1 MCSSSL
7 SRSLL
12 ALVAI
17 SSAMWIAG
25 CGDDEEEKKEYIQ
38 VGHSTVTGFYMSPYE
53 GGHLYIVYDQWR
65 GKARA
70 GLAAAL
76 HPSNDLPVGARVI
89 LTPDDGSAPIELLGY
104 GNTTSA
110 SGGGYRFD
118 LSYID
123 RGRME
128 GYISSPHGNGY
139 CRGLVGSPDSIDVY
153 LGTFSGGII
162 AGDTLNG
169 RWNFVGPDTSQLTT
183 YPIRINFIGLAIDS
197 ANPNGIGFFDGYYLP
212 SQPGPD
218 HQMSISG
225 FWPSSTN
232 WSGSGTLSLDENSAS
247 GTSGLGDWSA
257 TRHVFSS
264 P

>member
-1 MCSSSL
+1 MNRTSSNSL
-7 SRSLL
+7 SRFLL

-38 VGHSTVTGFYMSPYE
+38 VGHSTVTGFYISSYE
-53 GGHLYIVYDQWR
+53 GGHLYIVYDQWGER
-65 GKARA
+65 TRT

-123 RGRME
+123 GGRME
-128 GYISSPHGNGY
+128 GFIASPHGGGY

-153 LGTFSGGII
+153 LGTFSG
-162 AGDTLNG
+162 DTLTG
-169 RWNFVGPDTSQLTT
+169 RWNFAAPDTSHSTT
-183 YPIRINFIGLAIDS
+183 YPFQTNFIGLAIDS
-197 ANPNGIGFFDGYYLP
+197 ANPNGIGYFDGYYVP
-212 SQPGPD
+212 SQSGPGY
-218 HQMSISG
+218 QMNMTG
-225 FWPSSTN
+225 YWPVSSM
-232 WSGSGTLSLDENSAS
+232 WHGGGTLSLDKTSAS
-247 GTSGLGDWSA
+247 GTSGLGIWSA
-257 TRHVFSS
+257 TRHVSSS